1 MNPTLLEI
9 YNADKIVVGVT
20 MELPSLHL
28 CCVGSGVSP
37 HLPDTAA
44 LSLLTAYSSCLP
56 IIISNI
62 TPALH
67 TWGISSGNHLESDS
81 LI

>member
-1 MNPTLLEI
+1 M

-37 HLPDTAA
+37 HLPDTG
-44 LSLLTAYSSCLP
+44 SPLP
-56 IIISNI
+56 IDGIKLLLAHYHIQY
-62 TPALH
+62 H
-67 TWGISSGNHLESDS
+67 TSPSHLGDK
-81 LI
+81 LW